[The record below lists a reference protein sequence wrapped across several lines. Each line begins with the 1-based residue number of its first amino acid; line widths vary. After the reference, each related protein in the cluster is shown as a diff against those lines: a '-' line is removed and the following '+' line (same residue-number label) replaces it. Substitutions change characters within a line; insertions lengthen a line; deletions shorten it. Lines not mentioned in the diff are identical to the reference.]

1 MNEQREFL
9 TFLNGQVMPHSQ
21 AALELQRSGAGSA
34 GGFYDGE
41 RTFNGR
47 IFKLRKHLERLYNGL
62 KYSGIDP
69 GMTMEEME
77 RITNSI
83 VESNAALLAP
93 GEEFS
98 VTQIVSV
105 VPPNSE
111 GQEPEVNVVIYC
123 QPLDF
128 STFARGYVDGVRLVT
143 PSTYGAGLS
152 EDGSKTGGPQ
162 VFPLMTNQDGVITE
176 CKGAN
181 FMFAKDGRIKLP
193 DRGNVLPGVSMHTVL
208 ELVHSLGLGVDEGEY
223 SPFDVY
229 EADEAFVSSTRYCM
243 LPVAS
248 LNGYALGEDIPGPLT
263 SRLLDAWR
271 ERVGMDFVQ
280 QALDG
285 IK

>member
-1 MNEQREFL
+1 MTEQIEYL

-21 AALELQRSGAGSA
+21 AVVELQRSGAGSA

-62 KYSGIDP
+62 NHSGIDA
-69 GMTMEEME
+69 GMTIEEME

-83 VESNAALLAP
+83 VESNSALLAR
-93 GEEFS
+93 GQEFS

-105 VPPNSE
+105 LDSKSE
-111 GQEPEVNVVIYC
+111 GQESQVNVVIYC

-143 PSTYGAGLS
+143 PATYGAGLS
-152 EDGSKTGGPQ
+152 QDDSKAGGPQ
-162 VFPLMTNQDGVITE
+162 VFPLMTNQDGIITE

-181 FMFAKDGRIKLP
+181 FMFAMDGRIKLP

-208 ELVHSLGLGVDEGEY
+208 ELVESLGLGVDEGEY
-223 SPFDVY
+223 SPHDVY

-248 LNGYALGEDIPGPLT
+248 LNGYSLGKDIPGPIT

-271 ERVGMDFVQ
+271 ERVGIDFVQ
-280 QALDG
+280 QALDAV
-285 IK
+285 